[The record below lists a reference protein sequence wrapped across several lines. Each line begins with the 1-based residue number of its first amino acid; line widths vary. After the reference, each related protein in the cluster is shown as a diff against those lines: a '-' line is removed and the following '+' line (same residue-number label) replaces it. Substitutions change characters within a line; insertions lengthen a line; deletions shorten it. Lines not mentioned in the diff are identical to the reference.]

1 MQPAAR
7 TTALQHLFILSGK
20 LKVGMTKEG
29 FRGTVTEVTPTDRVL
44 VNLRCMWPHV
54 LSVTI
59 LLFLASTYAVNLAS
73 AALQIPA
80 PDLYDVLLSGIT
92 VIVLHETL
100 HAAAARL
107 AGVRVKLGL
116 GRVGPLPVAYVSH
129 EDALP
134 LSAYRWVAL
143 APLAVLTP
151 LSLTAAVA
159 LARLM
164 PELSSFFLVTA
175 VLNTCGSGGDL
186 LLYSIVARAPSDA
199 LVVDMGAAVEVRGWS
214 QRPGVPLVAEWCTLF
229 LVCFIAVAAA
239 SVAASLA
246 VRGAVTVGPLVMAQ
260 ALVSV
265 GRGFTVE
272 VSVGPGTLL
281 LSCLAATLL
290 LALRKPTLISHC
302 SACGT
307 VMSGN
312 DSDE

>member
-1 MQPAAR
+1 
-7 TTALQHLFILSGK
+7 
-20 LKVGMTKEG
+20 MTKEG

-44 VNLRCMWPHV
+44 VDLRCMWPHV

-59 LLFLASTYAVNLAS
+59 LLFLASTYAASFAS

-80 PDLYDVLLSGIT
+80 PDLYTILLSGVT
-92 VIVLHETL
+92 VIVLHESL
-100 HAAAARL
+100 HAAARL

-129 EDALP
+129 EEALP

-151 LSLTAAVA
+151 LSLAAAVA
-159 LARLM
+159 LARPM
-164 PELSSFFLVTA
+164 PELSSFLLVTA
-175 VLNTCGSGGDL
+175 VLTTCGSGGDL
-186 LLYSIVARAPSDA
+186 LLYSIVAGAPSDA

-214 QRPGVPLVAEWCTLF
+214 QRPRVPLAAEWCTLF
-229 LVCFIAVAAA
+229 LLCFIAVAAA

-246 VRGAVTVGPLVMAQ
+246 VRGTVSVGPLVMAK

-265 GRGFTVE
+265 GKGFTVE
-272 VSVGPGTLL
+272 VSLGPGTLL
-281 LSCLAATLL
+281 LSFLAATLL
-290 LALRKPTLISHC
+290 LALRKPTLISHR